1 LQTNHGLSMTVNSF
15 QFRQIEKQEI
25 PSTSRMPIELP
36 PPAPVEPKEE
46 TPVVNMDQRRR
57 REMEAKALKLK
68 LQLLAAA

>member
-1 LQTNHGLSMTVNSF
+1 MKFYSIV
-15 QFRQIEKQEI
+15 
-25 PSTSRMPIELP
+25 
-36 PPAPVEPKEE
+36 PAPVEPKEE